1 MESKINNSSDFA
13 SSNTP
18 NPTGTASAEK
28 LSVVEKVGYGFGD
41 TASNIMYQ
49 AWSFFLAKFYTDV
62 FGIPAGHAATMF
74 LVTRVWDM
82 FNDPLMGMIA
92 DRTNTRWGKFRP
104 YLLWIP
110 IPYGI
115 LIYMM
120 FITPDWSMNAKLVY
134 AYATYILATMAYTA
148 VNIPY
153 SSLMAVTTP
162 DPKERT
168 TLSQYRFFFA
178 FVGMLLITTFMLPL
192 VKFFGGS
199 EAAPGLNEGLISNP
213 ALGYQRTFGI
223 FGILAII
230 LFLITFLTTRE
241 RVQPSK
247 EQKNTFGRDLKDI
260 TRNIPWIVLFVA
272 SVFFLTHNHIR
283 NSAVAYYFDYINREG
298 SKVMLSWT
306 LGALKLDFDRTTV
319 FLTIQ
324 TFGMMAGVF
333 ISTPIKRYFDKKT
346 LLVFLSLASAV
357 LGGVFYWLPPEN
369 FILLG
374 IMNFLWA
381 IVAGATPVFLF
392 AMFTDVADF
401 HEWKSGFRATGLVI
415 AGIMFAIKMG
425 VALGGFLLLK
435 LLDVFGY
442 VANQP
447 QTPEAVRGI
456 KMLFSLIPAGFI
468 LVCGIILL
476 FYPISERLLAT
487 IETDLKQRKSSEKEA

>member
-1 MESKINNSSDFA
+1 MESNNNSNSDGA
-13 SSNTP
+13 
-18 NPTGTASAEK
+18 AEK
-28 LSVVEKVGYGFGD
+28 VFNELGPNVSVLEKVGYGFGD

-62 FGIPAGHAATMF
+62 FGIPAKHAAIMF

-82 FNDPLMGMIA
+82 INDPMMGMIA
-92 DRTNTRWGKFRP
+92 DRTKTRWGKFRP

-120 FITPDWSMNAKLVY
+120 FITPDWGMSSKLVY
-134 AYATYILATMAYTA
+134 AYTTYILATMAYTA

-153 SSLMAVTTP
+153 SSLMAVITP
-162 DPKERT
+162 NTKERT
-168 TLSQYRFFFA
+168 TISQYRFFFA
-178 FVGMLLITTFMLPL
+178 FIGMLLITTFMLPL

-199 EAAPGLNEGLISNP
+199 EVIPGTNEEIISNP

-247 EQKNTFGRDLKDI
+247 AQKNTFSEDIKDI
-260 TRNIPWIVLFVA
+260 TRNIPWIVLFIA
-272 SVFFLTHNHIR
+272 SIFFLTHNHIR
-283 NSAVAYYFDYINREG
+283 NSAVAYYFDYVNG
-298 SKVMLSWT
+298 QGGKVMFSWI
-306 LGALKLDFDRTTV
+306 LGALKLDFDQTTV

-333 ISTPIKRYFDKKT
+333 ISTPIKKYFGKKT
-346 LLVFLSLASAV
+346 LLIFLSLAASV
-357 LGGVFYWLPPEN
+357 LGGVFYWLPADN

-374 IMNFLWA
+374 VMNFLWA

-401 HEWKSGFRATGLVI
+401 HEWKFGIRATGLVI

-425 VALGGFLLLK
+425 VAIGGFLLLT

-447 QTPEAVRGI
+447 QTPEAIKGI
-456 KMLFSLIPAGFI
+456 KLLFSLIPAAFI
-468 LVCGIILL
+468 LVCGLILF
-476 FYPISERLLAT
+476 FYPVNNRLLAK
-487 IETDLKQRKSSEKEA
+487 IEVDLKARKSNQ

>member
-1 MESKINNSSDFA
+1 MQSDNNS
-13 SSNTP
+13 TQQVTT
-18 NPTGTASAEK
+18 NPESVDLDEK
-28 LSVVEKVGYGFGD
+28 LPLYEKIGYGFGD
-41 TASNIMYQ
+41 TASNLMYQ

-62 FGIPAGHAATMF
+62 FGISAKHAATMF
-74 LVTRVWDM
+74 LVTRIWDM
-82 FNDPLMGMIA
+82 INDPMMGMIA
-92 DRTNTRWGKFRP
+92 DRTKTRWGKFRP
-104 YLLWIP
+104 YLLWVP

-120 FITPDWSMNAKLVY
+120 FITPDWGMNAKLVY

-153 SSLMAVTTP
+153 SSLMAVITP
-162 DPKERT
+162 NPKVRT
-168 TLSQYRFFFA
+168 TISQYRFFFA

-199 EAAPGLNEGLISNP
+199 ELVPGLNEEIVSNP
-213 ALGYQRTFGI
+213 ALGYRKTFGI

-241 RVQPSK
+241 RVKPAKTQKSK
-247 EQKNTFGRDLKDI
+247 FGHDLKDI
-260 TRNIPWIVLFVA
+260 IRNAPWIVLFVA

-283 NSAVAYYFDYINREG
+283 NSSVAYYFDYVNGEG
-298 SKVMLSWT
+298 GKVMLTWT

-333 ISTPIKRYFDKKT
+333 ISTPIKKYFDKKT
-346 LLVFLSLASAV
+346 LLIFLSFAASV
-357 LGGVFYWLPPEN
+357 LGGIFYWLPHDN
-369 FILLG
+369 FVLLG
-374 IMNFLWA
+374 SVNFLWA
-381 IVAGATPVFLF
+381 VIAGATPVFLF

-401 HEWKSGFRATGLVI
+401 HEWKFGFRATGLVI

-425 VALGGFLLLK
+425 VAIGGYLLLK

-447 QTPEAVRGI
+447 QTPEAMNGI
-456 KMLFSLIPAGFI
+456 KLLFSLIPAVFI
-468 LVCGIILL
+468 LICGITLF
-476 FYPISERLLAT
+476 FYPVNNKLLSR
-487 IETDLKQRKSSEKEA
+487 IELDLKDRKSME

>member
-1 MESKINNSSDFA
+1 MESNANTTSGVTTSSV
-13 SSNTP
+13 
-18 NPTGTASAEK
+18 TGSAGSDLSGK
-28 LSVVEKVGYGFGD
+28 LPLYEKVGYGFGD

-62 FGIPAGHAATMF
+62 FGISAGHAATMF

-82 FNDPLMGMIA
+82 INDPIMGMIA
-92 DRTNTRWGKFRP
+92 DRTKTRWGKFRP

-120 FITPDWSMNAKLVY
+120 FITPEWSMNAKLVY

-153 SSLMAVTTP
+153 SSLMAVITP
-162 DPKERT
+162 SPKVRT
-168 TLSQYRFFFA
+168 TVSQYRFFFA
-178 FVGMLLITTFMLPL
+178 FIGMLLITTFMLPL
-192 VKFFGGS
+192 VKYFGGD
-199 EAAPGLNEGLISNP
+199 EA
-213 ALGYQRTFGI
+213 ALGYRRTFGV

-241 RVQPSK
+241 RVQPAK
-247 EQKNTFGRDLKDI
+247 KQKSTFAQDLKDI
-260 TRNIPWIVLFVA
+260 SGNIPWIVLFIA

-283 NSAVAYYFDYINREG
+283 NSSVAYYFDYVNKEG
-298 SKVMLSWT
+298 SKVMLTWT
-306 LGALKLDFDRTTV
+306 LGALKLDFDQTTV

-324 TFGMMAGVF
+324 TFGMIAGVF
-333 ISTPIKRYFDKKT
+333 ISTPIKRYFDKKI
-346 LLVFLSLASAV
+346 LLIFLSLAAVV
-357 LGGVFYWLPPEN
+357 LGGVFYWLPPDN
-369 FILLG
+369 FVLLG

-381 IVAGATPVFLF
+381 VVAGATPVFLF
-392 AMFTDVADF
+392 AMFADVADF
-401 HEWKSGFRATGLVI
+401 HEWKFGFRATGLVI

-447 QTPEAVRGI
+447 QTPEAIRGI
-456 KMLFSLIPAGFI
+456 KLLFSLIPAAFI
-468 LVCGIILL
+468 LVCGLTL
-476 FYPISERLLAT
+476 FFYPVNNKLLAK
-487 IETDLKQRKSSEKEA
+487 IEVDLKERKSRE

>member
-1 MESKINNSSDFA
+1 MESNNNTTLDVTKSSVTSSAGSNSS
-13 SSNTP
+13 
-18 NPTGTASAEK
+18 GK
-28 LSVVEKVGYGFGD
+28 LSLYEKVGYGFGD

-62 FGIPAGHAATMF
+62 FGISAGHAATMF

-82 FNDPLMGMIA
+82 INDPLMGMIA
-92 DRTNTRWGKFRP
+92 DRTKTRWGKFRP
-104 YLLWIP
+104 YLLWVP

-120 FITPDWSMNAKLVY
+120 FITPDWGMNSKLVY
-134 AYATYILATMAYTA
+134 AYATYMLATMAYTA

-153 SSLMAVTTP
+153 SSLMAVLTP

-168 TLSQYRFFFA
+168 TVSQYRFFFA

-192 VKFFGGS
+192 VKFFGGT
-199 EAAPGLNEGLISNP
+199 EAA
-213 ALGYQRTFGI
+213 LGFRRTFGV

-241 RVQPSK
+241 RVQPAK
-247 EQKNTFGRDLKDI
+247 EQKSTFAQDLKDI
-260 TRNIPWIVLFVA
+260 SSNIPWIVLFIA
-272 SVFFLTHNHIR
+272 SIFFLTHNHIR
-283 NSAVAYYFDYINREG
+283 NSSVAYYFDYVNREG
-298 SKVMLSWT
+298 SRVMFTWR
-306 LGALKLDFDRTTV
+306 ALKLDFDQTTV

-333 ISTPIKRYFDKKT
+333 ISTLIKRYFSKKT
-346 LLVFLSLASAV
+346 LLIFLSLAAV
-357 LGGVFYWLPPEN
+357 ILGGVFYWLPPDN

-381 IVAGATPVFLF
+381 VVAGATPVFLF

-401 HEWKSGFRATGLVI
+401 HEWKFGFRATGLVI

-425 VALGGFLLLK
+425 VAIGGFLLLK

-447 QTPEAVRGI
+447 QTPETIRGI
-456 KMLFSLIPAGFI
+456 KLLFSLIPAAFI
-468 LVCGIILL
+468 LVCGIVLC
-476 FYPISERLLAT
+476 FYPINEKLLAT
-487 IETDLKQRKSSEKEA
+487 IEGDLKQRKSHEEDA